1 MADFRMPSLGA
12 DMEEGTVLEWLVKPG
27 DEVHKGDIVAV
38 VDTAKAAV
46 EVETFVEGVVSELL
60 VDVGSKVPVGT
71 PLARIDGQRMP
82 VSAPGA
88 AVAGER
94 AVIPGGPEPPAPP
107 EQPIAEPDRQHAEHP
122 VTPLIRTLA
131 SELGVDL
138 ATVTGTG
145 ARGRITRKDVQR
157 AAAATTAEESV
168 RPRVPAAPGPTP
180 STPGGGASRRTA
192 TPYARRLARELG
204 VDLEGMHADGVIDA
218 DDVRRAATRLRAL
231 PSGRSPT
238 TEPMPGAAEE
248 TGPRPQAR
256 AASHPAAS
264 QLAATRADR
273 MRETIGRLMARSKRE
288 IPHYYLTTTVDLTLA
303 RAWMQGR
310 NRDLPVTERL
320 VPAALMLKA
329 TALAARKHAELNGFW
344 VDDAFVPGSGV
355 HLGVAISLRGG
366 GLVAPAIH
374 DADRLSVDE
383 LMSAMKDLV
392 GRART
397 GRLRGSEM
405 ADPTLTVTN
414 LGDQGVESVHGVI
427 YPPQVALVGFGK
439 VVDRPW
445 AVDGMLAVRPVVT
458 LTLAADHRATD
469 GFSGGRL
476 LATID
481 QLLQRPEEL

>member
-12 DMEEGTVLEWLVKPG
+12 DMEEGTVLEWLVHPG

-71 PLARIDGQRMP
+71 PLARIDGERMP
-82 VSAPGA
+82 VTTQDG
-88 AVAGER
+88 AVA
-94 AVIPGGPEPPAPP
+94 PGGPVAAGLPEHLPAPQAPVP
-107 EQPIAEPDRQHAEHP
+107 EPHPEHP

-138 ATVTGTG
+138 TTVNGTG

-157 AAAATTAEESV
+157 AAAEAAAGA
-168 RPRVPAAPGPTP
+168 RAAPRSVAP
-180 STPGGGASRRTA
+180 RRPA
-192 TPYARRLARELG
+192 TPYARRLAKELG
-204 VDLEGMHADGVIDA
+204 VDLAGLDVDGVIGA
-218 DDVRRAATRLRAL
+218 DDVRRAATSTTPR
-231 PSGRSPT
+231 PSGPPPAEGPT
-238 TEPMPGAAEE
+238 RPTAEARVPPE
-248 TGPRPQAR
+248 PRPAYQPTAR
-256 AASHPAAS
+256 RP
-264 QLAATRADR
+264 DP
-273 MRETIGRLMARSKRE
+273 MREAIGRLMARSKRE
-288 IPHYYLTTTVDLTLA
+288 IPHYYLTTTVDLAAA
-303 RAWMQGR
+303 RGWMQGR
-310 NRDLPVTERL
+310 NLDLPVSERL
-320 VPAALMLKA
+320 VPAALLLKA
-329 TALAARKHAELNGFW
+329 TALAVRKHHELNGFW

-374 DADRLSVDE
+374 DADRLTVDE
-383 LMSAMKDLV
+383 MMSAMKDLV
-392 GRART
+392 GRARA

-405 ADPTLTVTN
+405 SDPTLTVTN

-481 QLLQRPEEL
+481 QLLQRPEAL